1 MQIGAPRR
9 KQPYGSGGQQETDG
23 VRRDS
28 EVHVALVAADGPE
41 VKARIPEPK
50 SRTLRDKNGS
60 RTHPPAHSLSN
71 MAEQPARS
79 GARTYHGIAVSD
91 GVAHARIL
99 RVGQARRQI
108 SRETIAPEAI
118 ESEIERLNR
127 ALLGTRHDIQKVRDQ
142 VSAAMGADEAGLF
155 EAHLLVLED
164 STLLNE
170 VLRKIRTEHSC
181 SEAAFND
188 VFEKY
193 VSVLSSVDDAYL
205 RERAADLR
213 DVAGR
218 VLDHLSGAVQEHDL
232 EKLSEPC
239 ILVAHDLAP
248 SVTALLDL
256 KHVLGFAT
264 EAGGKTSHTA
274 IMARKMGIPAVV
286 GLGSLLDSIQ
296 DDEYALLDGHGGV
309 LTLNPT
315 DQTLFEYGQLKQ
327 RRALF
332 EEKLALLRE
341 QPAVT
346 LDGHSIL
353 LEANIEGPEDM
364 ASVQASGA
372 NGIGL
377 FRTEFLFLNRSTP
390 PTEEEQFEAYR
401 AVASQ
406 TRPGQA
412 AIIRTLDL
420 GGDKM
425 PGDLQRQG
433 EPNPFLGWRAIRI
446 SLDCPEIFRGQLR
459 AILRAGCHGKVRI
472 LLPMVSALEELR
484 ATKTLLAS
492 CKEELRA
499 EGIPFCDSVPMGVMI
514 EIPSAALI
522 AEDLARES
530 DFLSIGT
537 NDLTGYTLA
546 VDRLNERVARLY
558 QPTHPAVVRLIHMT
572 VQAAN
577 RYGRP
582 VGVCGEMAGEPALV
596 PLLVGLGVHELSV
609 TPALIPAVKFL
620 LRRLRL
626 SEAQEIA
633 QFALGCSTGLEIHQR
648 SRELAQAAAPNLF
661 GGQ

>member
-484 ATKTLLAS
+484 ATQTILAS

-499 EGIPFCDSVPMGVMI
+499 EGIPFCDSVPVGVMI

-577 RYGRP
+577 RHGRP

-620 LRRLRL
+620 LRRLRI

>member
-1 MQIGAPRR
+1 
-9 KQPYGSGGQQETDG
+9 
-23 VRRDS
+23 
-28 EVHVALVAADGPE
+28 
-41 VKARIPEPK
+41 
-50 SRTLRDKNGS
+50 
-60 RTHPPAHSLSN
+60 

-118 ESEIERLNR
+118 DSEIERLNR

-346 LDGHSIL
+346 LDGHPIL

-484 ATKTLLAS
+484 ATKTILAS

-499 EGIPFCDSVPMGVMI
+499 EGIPFCDSVPVGVMI

-577 RYGRP
+577 RHGRP

-661 GGQ
+661 GKQ

>member
-1 MQIGAPRR
+1 M
-9 KQPYGSGGQQETDG
+9 
-23 VRRDS
+23 
-28 EVHVALVAADGPE
+28 HLALVAADGPE

-484 ATKTLLAS
+484 ATQTILAS

-499 EGIPFCDSVPMGVMI
+499 EGIPFCDSVPVGVMI

-577 RYGRP
+577 RHGRP

-620 LRRLRL
+620 LRRLRI

>member
-1 MQIGAPRR
+1 
-9 KQPYGSGGQQETDG
+9 
-23 VRRDS
+23 
-28 EVHVALVAADGPE
+28 
-41 VKARIPEPK
+41 
-50 SRTLRDKNGS
+50 
-60 RTHPPAHSLSN
+60 
-71 MAEQPARS
+71 MAEPSARP
-79 GARTYHGIAVSD
+79 GARTHHGIAVSD

-108 SRETIAPEAI
+108 SREPLAAGAVEA
-118 ESEIERLNR
+118 EVERLNQ
-127 ALLGTRHDIQKVRDQ
+127 ALLGTRQDIQKVRDQ
-142 VSAAMGADEAGLF
+142 VSAAMGAAEAGLF

-170 VLRKIRTEHSC
+170 VLRKIRTGGLGA
-181 SEAAFND
+181 EAAFHD

-193 VSVLSSVDDAYL
+193 VSVLAAVDDAYL

-213 DVAGR
+213 DLSGR
-218 VLDHLSGAVQEHDL
+218 VLDHLSGAVQEQDL
-232 EKLSEPC
+232 QHLPEPC
-239 ILVAHDLAP
+239 IVVAHDLAP
-248 SVTALLDL
+248 SVTALLDR
-256 KHVLGFAT
+256 KNVLGFAT

-286 GLGSLLDSIQ
+286 GLGPLLDPIQ
-296 DDEYALLDGHGGV
+296 DGEYALLDGHGGL
-309 LTLNPT
+309 LTINPT

-346 LDGHSIL
+346 LDGHHITL
-353 LEANIEGPEDM
+353 AANIEGPEDM
-364 ASVQASGA
+364 AAVQASGA
-372 NGIGL
+372 HGIGL

-390 PTEEEQFEAYR
+390 PGEEEQFEAYR

-406 TRPGQA
+406 TRPGQE
-412 AIIRTLDL
+412 AILRTLDL

-425 PGDLQRQG
+425 PGDLNRSG

-446 SLDCPEIFRGQLR
+446 SLDCPELLRSQFR
-459 AILRAGCHGKVRI
+459 AMLRAGRHGRVRI
-472 LLPMVSALEELR
+472 LLPMVSGLEELR
-484 ATKTLLAS
+484 AARAILES
-492 CKEELRA
+492 CRQELKA
-499 EGIPFCDSVPMGVMI
+499 EGIPFGESVPVGVMI

-530 DFLSIGT
+530 DFFSIGT

-558 QPTHPAVVRLIHMT
+558 QPTHPAVVRLIHAT
-572 VQAAN
+572 VQAA
-577 RYGRP
+577 RRHGRP

-596 PLLVGLGVHELSV
+596 PLLIGLGVDELSV

-626 SEAQEIA
+626 SEARDLAEW
-633 QFALGCSTGLEIHQR
+633 ALGHSIGSEIHRR
-648 SRELAQAAAPNLF
+648 SREVAVAAAPNLF
-661 GGQ
+661 AER

>member
-1 MQIGAPRR
+1 M
-9 KQPYGSGGQQETDG
+9 
-23 VRRDS
+23 V
-28 EVHVALVAADGPE
+28 
-41 VKARIPEPK
+41 
-50 SRTLRDKNGS
+50 
-60 RTHPPAHSLSN
+60 
-71 MAEQPARS
+71 EQATRP
-79 GARTYHGIAVSD
+79 GARTYRGIAVSD

-99 RVGQARRQI
+99 RIGQSRPQI
-108 SRETIAPEAI
+108 SRDKLSPGDVDG
-118 ESEIERLNR
+118 EIERLNR
-127 ALLGTRHDIQKVRDQ
+127 ALLDTRHDLQTVRDQ
-142 VSAAMGADEAGLF
+142 VSAAMGAAEAGLF

-170 VLRKIRTEHSC
+170 VVRKIRNEFSGA
-181 SEAAFND
+181 EAAFHD

-193 VSVLSSVDDAYL
+193 VSVLGAVDDAYL

-232 EKLSEPC
+232 QHLSEPC

-248 SVTALLDL
+248 SVTALLDR

-286 GLGSLLDSIQ
+286 GLGPLLDSVA
-296 DDEYALLDGHGGV
+296 DGEYALLDGHGGA
-309 LTLNPT
+309 LTVNPT

-327 RRALF
+327 RRAQF

-346 LDGHSIL
+346 LDGHHIVL
-353 LEANIEGPEDM
+353 AANIEGQDDM
-364 ASVQASGA
+364 PAVQASGA

-390 PTEEEQFEAYR
+390 PGEEEQFEAYR

-406 TRPGQA
+406 TRPGQEI
-412 AIIRTLDL
+412 IIRTLDL

-425 PGDLQRQG
+425 PGDLQREG

-446 SLDCPEIFRGQLR
+446 SLDQPELFRSQIR
-459 AILRAGCHGKVRI
+459 AILRAGCHGRVRM
-472 LLPMVSALEELR
+472 LLPMISGLEELR
-484 ATKTLLAS
+484 SVHALIAS
-492 CKEELRA
+492 CKEDLRS
-499 EGIPFCDSVPMGVMI
+499 EGVAFCDSVPVGVMI

-522 AEDLARES
+522 ADDLAREC
-530 DFLSIGT
+530 DFFSIGT

-546 VDRLNERVARLY
+546 VDRLNERVAHLY
-558 QPTHPAVVRLIHMT
+558 QPAHPAVLRLIHMT

-577 RYGRP
+577 RHGRP

-626 SEAQEIA
+626 SEARETA
-633 QFALGCSTGLEIHQR
+633 EFALGCGSGQEIFQR
-648 SRELAQAAAPNLF
+648 SRGVALAAAPNLF
-661 GGQ
+661 GRQ

>member
-1 MQIGAPRR
+1 
-9 KQPYGSGGQQETDG
+9 
-23 VRRDS
+23 
-28 EVHVALVAADGPE
+28 
-41 VKARIPEPK
+41 
-50 SRTLRDKNGS
+50 
-60 RTHPPAHSLSN
+60 

-118 ESEIERLNR
+118 DSEIERLNR

-346 LDGHSIL
+346 LDGHPIL

-484 ATKTLLAS
+484 ATKTILAS

-499 EGIPFCDSVPMGVMI
+499 EGIPFCDSVPVGVMI

-577 RYGRP
+577 RHGRP

>member
-1 MQIGAPRR
+1 
-9 KQPYGSGGQQETDG
+9 
-23 VRRDS
+23 
-28 EVHVALVAADGPE
+28 
-41 VKARIPEPK
+41 
-50 SRTLRDKNGS
+50 
-60 RTHPPAHSLSN
+60 

-118 ESEIERLNR
+118 DSEIERLNR

-170 VLRKIRTEHSC
+170 VLRKVRTEHSC

-346 LDGHSIL
+346 LDGHPIL

-484 ATKTLLAS
+484 ATQTILAS

-499 EGIPFCDSVPMGVMI
+499 EGIPFCDSVPVGVMI

-530 DFLSIGT
+530 DVLSIGT

-577 RYGRP
+577 RHGRP

>member
-1 MQIGAPRR
+1 
-9 KQPYGSGGQQETDG
+9 
-23 VRRDS
+23 
-28 EVHVALVAADGPE
+28 
-41 VKARIPEPK
+41 
-50 SRTLRDKNGS
+50 
-60 RTHPPAHSLSN
+60 

-99 RVGQARRQI
+99 RVGQVRRQI
-108 SRETIAPEAI
+108 SRDKVAPEAI

-193 VSVLSSVDDAYL
+193 VLVLGSVDDAYL

-286 GLGSLLDSIQ
+286 GLGPLLDSVQ
-296 DDEYALLDGHGGV
+296 DGEYALLDGHGGV

-346 LDGHSIL
+346 LDGHPIL

-484 ATKTLLAS
+484 ATKTILAS

-499 EGIPFCDSVPMGVMI
+499 EGIPFCDSVPVGVMI

-577 RYGRP
+577 RHGRP

-633 QFALGCSTGLEIHQR
+633 QFALGCSNGLEIHQR

-661 GGQ
+661 GKQ

>member
-1 MQIGAPRR
+1 
-9 KQPYGSGGQQETDG
+9 
-23 VRRDS
+23 
-28 EVHVALVAADGPE
+28 
-41 VKARIPEPK
+41 
-50 SRTLRDKNGS
+50 
-60 RTHPPAHSLSN
+60 

-118 ESEIERLNR
+118 DSEIERLNR

-170 VLRKIRTEHSC
+170 VLRKVRTEHSC

-346 LDGHSIL
+346 LDGHPIL

-484 ATKTLLAS
+484 ATQTILAS

-499 EGIPFCDSVPMGVMI
+499 EGIPFCDSVPVGVMI

-577 RYGRP
+577 RHGRP

>member
-1 MQIGAPRR
+1 
-9 KQPYGSGGQQETDG
+9 
-23 VRRDS
+23 
-28 EVHVALVAADGPE
+28 
-41 VKARIPEPK
+41 
-50 SRTLRDKNGS
+50 
-60 RTHPPAHSLSN
+60 

-193 VSVLSSVDDAYL
+193 VLVLGSVDDAYL

-484 ATKTLLAS
+484 ATKTILAS

-499 EGIPFCDSVPMGVMI
+499 EGIPFCDSVPVGVMI

-577 RYGRP
+577 RHGRP

-620 LRRLRL
+620 LRRLRI

>member
-1 MQIGAPRR
+1 
-9 KQPYGSGGQQETDG
+9 
-23 VRRDS
+23 
-28 EVHVALVAADGPE
+28 
-41 VKARIPEPK
+41 
-50 SRTLRDKNGS
+50 
-60 RTHPPAHSLSN
+60 

-108 SRETIAPEAI
+108 SREPIAPEAI

-346 LDGHSIL
+346 LDGHPIL

-406 TRPGQA
+406 IRSGQT

-446 SLDCPEIFRGQLR
+446 SLDCPEIFRSQLR

-484 ATKTLLAS
+484 ATKIILAS

-577 RYGRP
+577 RHGRP

-661 GGQ
+661 GKQ

>member
-1 MQIGAPRR
+1 MV
-9 KQPYGSGGQQETDG
+9 QEPT
-23 VRRDS
+23 
-28 EVHVALVAADGPE
+28 
-41 VKARIPEPK
+41 
-50 SRTLRDKNGS
+50 
-60 RTHPPAHSLSN
+60 
-71 MAEQPARS
+71 RS
-79 GARTYHGIAVSD
+79 GARTHHGIAVSD
-91 GVAHARIL
+91 GVAHARVL

-108 SRETIAPEAI
+108 SRELIAPEKV
-118 ESEIERLNR
+118 EDEVERLNQ
-127 ALLGTRHDIQKVRDQ
+127 ALLGTRHDIQTVRDQ
-142 VSAAMGADEAGLF
+142 VSAAMGAAEAGLF

-170 VLRKIRTEHSC
+170 VLRKIRTERLGA
-181 SEAAFND
+181 EAAFHD

-193 VSVLSSVDDAYL
+193 VSVLAAVDDAYL

-213 DVAGR
+213 DLSGR
-218 VLDHLSGAVQEHDL
+218 VLDHLSGAIHENELQ
-232 EKLSEPC
+232 KLSEPC

-248 SVTALLDL
+248 SVTALLDR

-286 GLGSLLDSIQ
+286 GLGPLLDSLE
-296 DDEYALLDGHGGV
+296 DGEYALLDGHGGL
-309 LTLNPT
+309 LTINPT

-346 LDGHSIL
+346 LDGHGITL
-353 LEANIEGPEDM
+353 AANIEGPDDM
-364 ASVQASGA
+364 ASVQSSGA
-372 NGIGL
+372 QGIGL
-377 FRTEFLFLNRSTP
+377 FRTEFLFLNRGTP
-390 PTEEEQFEAYR
+390 PGEEEQFEAYR

-406 TRPGQA
+406 TRAGEE

-425 PGDLQRQG
+425 PGDLQREG

-446 SLDCPEIFRGQLR
+446 SLDRPEIFRSQLR
-459 AILRAGCHGKVRI
+459 AILRAGCHGRVRI
-472 LLPMVSALEELR
+472 LLPMVSGLEELR
-484 ATKTLLAS
+484 ATQALIAS
-492 CKEELRA
+492 CKEELRS
-499 EGIPFCDSVPMGVMI
+499 EGVPFCDSVPVGVMI

-530 DFLSIGT
+530 DFFSIGT

-558 QPTHPAVVRLIHMT
+558 QPTHPAVVRLIHAT
-572 VQAAN
+572 VEAA
-577 RYGRP
+577 RRHGRP

-596 PLLVGLGVHELSV
+596 PLLIGLGVHELSV
-609 TPALIPAVKFL
+609 TPSLIPAVKFL
-620 LRRLRL
+620 LRRLRM
-626 SEAQEIA
+626 SEAREVA
-633 QFALGCSTGLEIHQR
+633 QWALGCSVGSEIHRR
-648 SRELAQAAAPNLF
+648 SREVALAAAPNLF

>member
-1 MQIGAPRR
+1 
-9 KQPYGSGGQQETDG
+9 
-23 VRRDS
+23 
-28 EVHVALVAADGPE
+28 
-41 VKARIPEPK
+41 
-50 SRTLRDKNGS
+50 
-60 RTHPPAHSLSN
+60 
-71 MAEQPARS
+71 
-79 GARTYHGIAVSD
+79 
-91 GVAHARIL
+91 
-99 RVGQARRQI
+99 
-108 SRETIAPEAI
+108 
-118 ESEIERLNR
+118 
-127 ALLGTRHDIQKVRDQ
+127 
-142 VSAAMGADEAGLF
+142 
-155 EAHLLVLED
+155 
-164 STLLNE
+164 
-170 VLRKIRTEHSC
+170 
-181 SEAAFND
+181 
-188 VFEKY
+188 
-193 VSVLSSVDDAYL
+193 VSVLGAVDDAYL

-218 VLDHLSGAVQEHDL
+218 VLDHLSGAVHEHQL
-232 EKLSEPC
+232 QHLSEPC

-248 SVTALLDL
+248 SVTAVLDR

-286 GLGSLLDSIQ
+286 GLGPMLDSLQ
-296 DDEYALLDGHGGV
+296 DGEYALLDGHGGV

-327 RRALF
+327 RRAQF

-346 LDGHSIL
+346 LDGHAIIL
-353 LEANIEGPEDM
+353 AANIEGPEDM

-377 FRTEFLFLNRSTP
+377 FRTEFLFLNRSSP

-406 TRPGQA
+406 TRPGQE

-425 PGDLQRQG
+425 PGDLHRDG

-446 SLDCPEIFRGQLR
+446 SLDCPELFRGQLR

-472 LLPMVSALEELR
+472 LFPMVSSIEELR
-484 ATKTLLAS
+484 AAQAILAS

-499 EGIPFCDSVPMGVMI
+499 EGIPFCDTVPVGVMI

-577 RYGRP
+577 RHGRP

-620 LRRLRL
+620 LRRLRI
-626 SEAQEIA
+626 SETREIA
-633 QFALGCSTGLEIHQR
+633 EFALTCNTGIEIHQR
-648 SRELAQAAAPNLF
+648 SREIARTAAPNLF

>member
-1 MQIGAPRR
+1 MA
-9 KQPYGSGGQQETDG
+9 
-23 VRRDS
+23 
-28 EVHVALVAADGPE
+28 
-41 VKARIPEPK
+41 EP
-50 SRTLRDKNGS
+50 TAHLGS
-60 RTHPPAHSLSN
+60 RTY
-71 MAEQPARS
+71 R
-79 GARTYHGIAVSD
+79 GIAVSD

-108 SRETIAPEAI
+108 SREKIAPEAI
-118 ESEIERLNR
+118 DPEIERLNV
-127 ALLGTRHDIQKVRDQ
+127 ALLGTRQDIQKIRDQ
-142 VSAAMGADEAGLF
+142 VSAAMGAAEAGLF

-181 SEAAFND
+181 AEAAFND

-193 VSVLSSVDDAYL
+193 VSVLGAVDDAYL

-218 VLDHLSGAVQEHDL
+218 VLDHLSGAVHE
-232 EKLSEPC
+232 
-239 ILVAHDLAP
+239 
-248 SVTALLDL
+248 
-256 KHVLGFAT
+256 
-264 EAGGKTSHTA
+264 HTA

-286 GLGSLLDSIQ
+286 GLGPMLDSLQ
-296 DDEYALLDGHGGV
+296 DGEYALLDGHGGV

-327 RRALF
+327 RRAQF

-346 LDGHSIL
+346 LDGHAIIL
-353 LEANIEGPEDM
+353 AANIEGPEDM

-377 FRTEFLFLNRSTP
+377 FRTEFLFLNRSSP

-406 TRPGQA
+406 TRPGQE

-425 PGDLQRQG
+425 PGDLHRDG

-446 SLDCPEIFRGQLR
+446 SLDCPELFRGQLR

-472 LLPMVSALEELR
+472 LFPMVSSIEELR
-484 ATKTLLAS
+484 AAQAILAS

-499 EGIPFCDSVPMGVMI
+499 EGIPFCDTVPVGVMI

-577 RYGRP
+577 RHGRP

-620 LRRLRL
+620 LRRLRI
-626 SEAQEIA
+626 SETREIA
-633 QFALGCSTGLEIHQR
+633 EFALTCNTGIEIHQR
-648 SRELAQAAAPNLF
+648 SREIARTAAPNLF

>member
-1 MQIGAPRR
+1 
-9 KQPYGSGGQQETDG
+9 
-23 VRRDS
+23 
-28 EVHVALVAADGPE
+28 
-41 VKARIPEPK
+41 
-50 SRTLRDKNGS
+50 
-60 RTHPPAHSLSN
+60 

-346 LDGHSIL
+346 LDGHPIL

-446 SLDCPEIFRGQLR
+446 SLDCPEIFRRQLR

-484 ATKTLLAS
+484 ATKTILAS

-577 RYGRP
+577 RHGRP

>member
-1 MQIGAPRR
+1 
-9 KQPYGSGGQQETDG
+9 
-23 VRRDS
+23 
-28 EVHVALVAADGPE
+28 
-41 VKARIPEPK
+41 
-50 SRTLRDKNGS
+50 
-60 RTHPPAHSLSN
+60 
-71 MAEQPARS
+71 MAEQPSHS
-79 GARTYHGIAVSD
+79 GARTYRGIAVSD
-91 GVAHARIL
+91 GVSHARIL
-99 RVGQARRQI
+99 RVGQARRQV
-108 SRETIAPEAI
+108 SREKIAPEAV

-142 VSAAMGADEAGLF
+142 VSAAMGASEAGLF

-170 VLRKIRTEHSC
+170 VLRKIRTELSC
-181 SEAAFND
+181 SEAAFHD

-193 VSVLSSVDDAYL
+193 VSVLGSVDDAYL

-232 EKLSEPC
+232 EQLSEPC

-248 SVTALLDL
+248 SVTALLDR

-286 GLGSLLDSIQ
+286 GLGPLLDSIQ
-296 DDEYALLDGHGGV
+296 DGEYALLDGHGGV
-309 LTLNPT
+309 LTINPT

-346 LDGHSIL
+346 LDGHPIIL
-353 LEANIEGPEDM
+353 AANIEGPEDM

-401 AVASQ
+401 AVVSQ

-425 PGDLQRQG
+425 PGDLQREG

-484 ATKTLLAS
+484 ATQAILAS

-499 EGIPFCDSVPMGVMI
+499 EGIPFCDSVPVGVMI

-633 QFALGCSTGLEIHQR
+633 QFALGCSAGLEIHQR
-648 SRELAQAAAPNLF
+648 SREIAQAAAPNLF

>member
-1 MQIGAPRR
+1 
-9 KQPYGSGGQQETDG
+9 
-23 VRRDS
+23 
-28 EVHVALVAADGPE
+28 
-41 VKARIPEPK
+41 
-50 SRTLRDKNGS
+50 
-60 RTHPPAHSLSN
+60 
-71 MAEQPARS
+71 
-79 GARTYHGIAVSD
+79 
-91 GVAHARIL
+91 
-99 RVGQARRQI
+99 
-108 SRETIAPEAI
+108 
-118 ESEIERLNR
+118 
-127 ALLGTRHDIQKVRDQ
+127 LLGTRQDIQKIRDQ
-142 VSAAMGADEAGLF
+142 VSAAMGAAEAGLF

-164 STLLNE
+164 STLLGE
-170 VLRKIRTEHSC
+170 VVRKIRNEHAC
-181 SEAAFND
+181 SEAAFHD

-193 VSVLSSVDDAYL
+193 VSVLGSVDDAYL

-213 DVAGR
+213 DLAGR
-218 VLDHLSGAVQEHDL
+218 VLDHLSGAIHENELQH
-232 EKLSEPC
+232 LSEPC

-248 SVTALLDL
+248 SVTALLDR

-286 GLGSLLDSIQ
+286 GLGPLLDSVH
-296 DDEYALLDGHGGV
+296 DGEYALLDGHGGV

-346 LDGHSIL
+346 LDGHSIVL
-353 LEANIEGPEDM
+353 AANIEGPEDM

-377 FRTEFLFLNRSTP
+377 FRTEFLFLNRTTP

-401 AVASQ
+401 AVATQ
-406 TRPGQA
+406 TRPGQE

-425 PGDLQRQG
+425 PGDLQRDG

-446 SLDCPEIFRGQLR
+446 SLDCPDIFRGQLR

-472 LLPMVSALEELR
+472 LFPMVSALEELR
-484 ATKTLLAS
+484 AAKAILAS
-492 CKEELRA
+492 CQEELRA
-499 EGIPFCDSVPMGVMI
+499 EGIPFCDSVPVGVMI

-577 RYGRP
+577 RHGRP

-626 SEAQEIA
+626 SEAREIA
-633 QFALGCSTGLEIHQR
+633 DFALGCNTGLEIHQR
-648 SRELAQAAAPNLF
+648 SRELAKTAAPNLF
-661 GGQ
+661 GGN

>member
-1 MQIGAPRR
+1 
-9 KQPYGSGGQQETDG
+9 
-23 VRRDS
+23 
-28 EVHVALVAADGPE
+28 
-41 VKARIPEPK
+41 
-50 SRTLRDKNGS
+50 
-60 RTHPPAHSLSN
+60 
-71 MAEQPARS
+71 
-79 GARTYHGIAVSD
+79 
-91 GVAHARIL
+91 
-99 RVGQARRQI
+99 
-108 SRETIAPEAI
+108 
-118 ESEIERLNR
+118 
-127 ALLGTRHDIQKVRDQ
+127 
-142 VSAAMGADEAGLF
+142 
-155 EAHLLVLED
+155 
-164 STLLNE
+164 
-170 VLRKIRTEHSC
+170 
-181 SEAAFND
+181 
-188 VFEKY
+188 
-193 VSVLSSVDDAYL
+193 
-205 RERAADLR
+205 
-213 DVAGR
+213 
-218 VLDHLSGAVQEHDL
+218 
-232 EKLSEPC
+232 
-239 ILVAHDLAP
+239 
-248 SVTALLDL
+248 
-256 KHVLGFAT
+256 
-264 EAGGKTSHTA
+264 
-274 IMARKMGIPAVV
+274 
-286 GLGSLLDSIQ
+286 
-296 DDEYALLDGHGGV
+296 
-309 LTLNPT
+309 
-315 DQTLFEYGQLKQ
+315 
-327 RRALF
+327 
-332 EEKLALLRE
+332 
-341 QPAVT
+341 
-346 LDGHSIL
+346 
-353 LEANIEGPEDM
+353 M

-406 TRPGQA
+406 TRPGQT

-425 PGDLQRQG
+425 PGDLQRSG

-484 ATKTLLAS
+484 ATQAILAS

-499 EGIPFCDSVPMGVMI
+499 EGIPFCDSVPVGVMI

-522 AEDLARES
+522 ADDLARES

-577 RYGRP
+577 RHGRP

-633 QFALGCSTGLEIHQR
+633 QFALGCNAGLEIHQR
-648 SRELAQAAAPNLF
+648 SREIARAAAPNLF

>member
-1 MQIGAPRR
+1 
-9 KQPYGSGGQQETDG
+9 
-23 VRRDS
+23 
-28 EVHVALVAADGPE
+28 
-41 VKARIPEPK
+41 
-50 SRTLRDKNGS
+50 
-60 RTHPPAHSLSN
+60 

-193 VSVLSSVDDAYL
+193 VSVLGSVDDAYL

-286 GLGSLLDSIQ
+286 GLGSLLDSMQ
-296 DDEYALLDGHGGV
+296 DGEYALLDGHGGV

-484 ATKTLLAS
+484 ATKTILAS

-499 EGIPFCDSVPMGVMI
+499 EGIPFCDSVPVGVMI

-577 RYGRP
+577 RHGRP

>member
-484 ATKTLLAS
+484 ATKTILAS

-499 EGIPFCDSVPMGVMI
+499 EGIPFCDSVPVGVMI

-577 RYGRP
+577 RHGRP

-620 LRRLRL
+620 LRRLRI

>member
-1 MQIGAPRR
+1 M
-9 KQPYGSGGQQETDG
+9 
-23 VRRDS
+23 V
-28 EVHVALVAADGPE
+28 
-41 VKARIPEPK
+41 
-50 SRTLRDKNGS
+50 
-60 RTHPPAHSLSN
+60 
-71 MAEQPARS
+71 EQPTRS

-142 VSAAMGADEAGLF
+142 VSAAMGAEEAGLF

-232 EKLSEPC
+232 EQLSEPC

-248 SVTALLDL
+248 SVTALLDR

-286 GLGSLLDSIQ
+286 GLGPLLDSVQ
-296 DDEYALLDGHGGV
+296 DGEYALLDGHGGV

-346 LDGHSIL
+346 LDGHPIL

-484 ATKTLLAS
+484 ATKTILAS

-499 EGIPFCDSVPMGVMI
+499 EGIPFCDSVPVGVMI

-577 RYGRP
+577 RHGRP

-633 QFALGCSTGLEIHQR
+633 QFALRCSTGLEIHQR